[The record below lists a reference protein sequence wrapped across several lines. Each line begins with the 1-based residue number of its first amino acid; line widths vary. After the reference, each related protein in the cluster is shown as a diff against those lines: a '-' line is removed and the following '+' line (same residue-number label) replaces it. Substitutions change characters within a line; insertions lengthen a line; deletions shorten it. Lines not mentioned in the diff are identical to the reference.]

1 MKNEVKHKPI
11 HINGI
16 QCETIFPFTSHQF
29 GLIYQITD
37 STVPN
42 TKDIKTNVSKTLYLT
57 FFYWNSIHN
66 LIIIPNKK
74 LIYQLTL

>member
-11 HINGI
+11 YTNGI
-16 QCETIFPFTSHQF
+16 QCETTFPLTSLQS
-29 GLIYQITD
+29 GLINQIIN

-57 FFYWNSIHN
+57 FFSTGTQF
-66 LIIIPNKK
+66 II
-74 LIYQLTL
+74 